1 MHRRQKRH
9 SRNAAEPTLDTCYL
23 SNTDFFWIASLK
35 VSSGRKIL
43 RPKALRNCAH
53 RAEEPLPLTKLKNQ
67 KITWTRMTTLI
78 NTLLFACHTTGT
90 WKCVLSVCLRL
101 VCASSASFRAPC
113 LTPRPNRPASIAL
126 AENRLSLWIY
136 LSVAASMLRLRD
148 MLQRTSLQCAHCA
161 PAFATSLA
169 LSLAPPLSLS
179 LIAIP
184 LFSVPVSLTARQP
197 PSVSHNSNIFRQDA
211 PLNNKHNF
219 HFS

>member
-1 MHRRQKRH
+1 M
-9 SRNAAEPTLDTCYL
+9 
-23 SNTDFFWIASLK
+23 
-35 VSSGRKIL
+35 
-43 RPKALRNCAH
+43 
-53 RAEEPLPLTKLKNQ
+53 
-67 KITWTRMTTLI
+67 
-78 NTLLFACHTTGT
+78 
-90 WKCVLSVCLRL
+90 LSVCLRL

-219 HFS
+219 HFSQLLFLLFPILTFLYLRSILFFYIEV